1 MATLAS
7 LSDRLRA
14 EIGDTARSF
23 LEDFTGDGIN
33 KRFQLT
39 YAPVNASSLSVK
51 VNGVATADFTVEEVT
66 GMIVLGFSPAP
77 EANIAV
83 AGTTYKYFTETEI
96 QYYINTAFGEHAR
109 SSTDSN
115 GSRATMNTLP
125 SIDEYPLVLL
135 ASSMALYTLAT
146 DAAFDIDIISPDG
159 VSIPRSERY
168 RQLMDMVNAR
178 KEQYKELC
186 TMLGVGMYR
195 IEVATLRRISRRTNH
210 YVPIYRPKEI
220 DDGSMPQRV
229 YLPIPDYGDVTPASP
244 VATRDLSMY
253 SGDDFEILLK
263 FSMDLS
269 TYTPSSQ
276 IRLFPTQ
283 PANQVGPVVIGS
295 FVIEKVASVPNGIL
309 DTLRLTLAGEV
320 TRDLPKTCYWDI
332 QLESNTGVVKTYLS
346 GKIFTK
352 PQITTTN
359 GDFSV

>member
-39 YAPVNASSLSVK
+39 YAPINAASLSIK
-51 VNGVATADFTVEEVT
+51 VNGVATSNFTVEEVT
-66 GMIVLGFSPAP
+66 GMIILGFAPAP
-77 EANIAV
+77 ETNIAV

-96 QYYINTAFGEHAR
+96 QYYINTAYGEHAR
-109 SSTDSN
+109 STTDSN
-115 GSRATMNTLP
+115 GSRATMGTLP
-125 SIDEYPLVLL
+125 VIDEYPLVLL
-135 ASSMALYTLAT
+135 ASTMALYTLAT
-146 DAAFDIDIISPDG
+146 DSAFDIDIISPDG

-195 IEVATLRRISRRTNH
+195 IEVATLRRISRRTNR
-210 YVPIYRPKEI
+210 YIPVYRPQEI

-229 YLPIPDYGDVTPASP
+229 YLPIPDYGDITPPSP

-253 SGDDFEILLK
+253 SGDDFEVLLK
-263 FSMDLS
+263 FSMDLA

-276 IRLFPTQ
+276 IKLFPTQ
-283 PANQVGPVVIGS
+283 PANQVGPVVIGN
-295 FVIEKVASVPNGIL
+295 FVIEKIASVTNGVL
-309 DTLRLTLAGEV
+309 DTLRLTLTGEV
-320 TRDLPKTCYWDI
+320 TRDLPRTCYWDI
-332 QLESNTGVVKTYLS
+332 QLESTTGVVKTYLS

-352 PQITTTN
+352 PQVTTTN